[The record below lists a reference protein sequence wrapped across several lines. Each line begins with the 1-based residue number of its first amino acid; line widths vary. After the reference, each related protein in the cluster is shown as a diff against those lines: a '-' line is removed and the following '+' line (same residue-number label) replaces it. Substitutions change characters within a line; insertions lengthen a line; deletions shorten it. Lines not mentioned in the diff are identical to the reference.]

1 MSRAGCGRGL
11 RDLEAG
17 GLEFAQMEGSA
28 GEDTLEGGEF
38 GRRRGFGTGRHA
50 IFAVVE
56 LEAESG
62 GGVVRS
68 HDFDERAVQATT
80 RQAWV
85 GAAAGDEDQAVHR
98 IACNHA
104 VFRAMVD
111 SARDDVRAVPGRS
124 GLSLDAGKGAI

>member
-28 GEDTLEGGEF
+28 GEDILEG

-56 LEAESG
+56 LEIESG

-68 HDFDERAVQATT
+68 HDFDGRAVQATT
-80 RQAWV
+80 RLAWV

-111 SARDDVRAVPGRS
+111 SARGDVRAVPGRS